1 MFPSFPNAIAI
12 LIFGTYLTGTVVI
25 GYVVR
30 KSGKTASR
38 FLHARRVLPTPVT
51 AIAFLAANCGAL
63 EIVGL
68 VATSAKYGVLALHF
82 YWLGAIPAMLFL
94 ALFMMPV
101 YVRSGAMTMP
111 DFLRVRYGP
120 ETQVLS
126 AISLAAM
133 MVFVSG
139 IGLYAISWVLHIF
152 LGSSFFVIAIVATTV
167 VLCYVLTGGLQAT
180 IYNEVFQLGLA
191 VAGLIPL
198 SCAVLRDFH
207 GIQGLLQGVPP
218 NMVHVW
224 TSLPMLAPKTGTMD
238 IFGVVMGLG
247 FILGCG
253 YWCTDYLL
261 IQRALAARSPAGSIN
276 TPLLAALPKMFFP
289 ILVVVPGLA
298 AAVFL
303 RRNGITRYDQALPF
317 LMRHYY
323 GQAMLGLGMTAILA
337 SLMSGLAGNINAL
350 STVWTHD
357 LYRAHLKPGKSD
369 AHYLL
374 VARLTAVA
382 ASILSVLTAY
392 ISFRYNNL
400 MDYLQLLFSLFNAP
414 LFAVFLLGMFTT
426 WATPAAGF
434 WGLLG
439 GMCAAGAHNLAVH
452 YGLLHYGSQML
463 ADFYGAIYGWLA
475 CIVVGM
481 AVSTFTR
488 RRSKESL
495 KGVTYFTQEP
505 GARRVPVSSWA
516 FAGSMLLV
524 CAALNFLF
532 R

>member
-1 MFPSFPNAIAI
+1 MFSSSPNAFAI

-38 FLHARRVLPTPVT
+38 FLHSRHSLPTPIT
-51 AIAFLAANCGAL
+51 AVAFLAANCGAL

-101 YVRSGAMTMP
+101 YLRSGAMTMP

-120 ETQVLS
+120 ETHILS
-126 AISLAAM
+126 SISLATM
-133 MVFVSG
+133 MIFVAG

-152 LGSSFFVIAIVATTV
+152 IGASFLAIAIIATTV
-167 VLCYVLTGGLQAT
+167 VLCYVLIGGLRAT

-191 VAGLIPL
+191 IAGLIPL
-198 SCAVLRDFH
+198 SYAVLRDFH
-207 GIQGLLQGVPP
+207 GIHGLLDHLPP

-224 TSLPMLAPKTGTMD
+224 TSLPLLQPKTATMD
-238 IFGVVMGLG
+238 VFSLVIGLG

-261 IQRALAARSPAGSIN
+261 IQRALAARSLAGPIN
-276 TPLLAALPKMFFP
+276 TPLFAAVPKMFFSV
-289 ILVVVPGLA
+289 LVVVPGLA
-298 AAVFL
+298 AAVFF
-303 RRNGITRYDQALPF
+303 RKDGIVRYDQALPF

-323 GQAMLGLGMTAILA
+323 GPAMLGLGMTAILA

-350 STVWTHD
+350 ATVWTHD
-357 LYRAHLKPGKSD
+357 LYRAHLRPGKSD

-374 VARLTAVA
+374 VARITAVI
-382 ASILSVLTAY
+382 ASVLSVLTAY

-434 WGLLG
+434 WGLLA
-439 GMCAAGAHNLAVH
+439 GMSAAGAHTLAVH

-475 CIVVGM
+475 CFAIAT
-481 AVSTFTR
+481 AVSMFTKR
-488 RRSKESL
+488 KPKEAL
-495 KGVTYFTQEP
+495 KGITYFTQEAGTQRIP
-505 GARRVPVSSWA
+505 ASSWA
-516 FAGSMLLV
+516 LAGSILLV
-524 CAALNFLF
+524 CVALNFYF